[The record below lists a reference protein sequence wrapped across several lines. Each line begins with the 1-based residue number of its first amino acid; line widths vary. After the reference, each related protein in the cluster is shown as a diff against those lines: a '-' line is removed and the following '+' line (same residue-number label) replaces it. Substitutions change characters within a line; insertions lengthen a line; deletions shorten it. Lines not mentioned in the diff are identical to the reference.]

1 MLDARYWM
9 LDSECP
15 LCVLETSRSE
25 TIVRG
30 EMVNAGILKGQN
42 DFNASLGE
50 TTTVNSTKKR

>member
-1 MLDARYWM
+1 MVR
-9 LDSECP
+9 DSQ
-15 LCVLETSRSE
+15 VIE